1 MFTVSAELEELID
14 TTVSIPTIPT
24 TLMQINKIV
33 ASEEGSARDCGDV
46 IVRDPAIAT
55 KLLRLVNSSFYS
67 LKNPVSAVPLACSIV
82 GMKVIKN
89 IVLQATVLDQFGTES
104 KVKGFDTNWLWDH
117 SFKTAIAAR
126 MLAQAWP
133 EAGLDKDEAYTC
145 GLVHDVGKMM
155 LLQNVPKRFAEALEL
170 SKRTKIPLA
179 KAEAEVFGF
188 SHSHVAGLL
197 AERWKLSPD
206 LQIAVSYH
214 HSPGTDAEEW
224 TKGFL
229 IHAANSIAHEEA
241 TGEGGWIGDRC
252 SPEALSAMH
261 VPPETMTAI
270 REQVRNTSMA
280 R

>member
-14 TTVSIPTIPT
+14 STVSIPTIPT

-33 ASEEGSARDCGDV
+33 ASAEGSARDCGDV

-55 KLLRLVNSSFYS
+55 KLLRLVNSSFYA

-89 IVLQATVLDQFGTES
+89 VVLQATVLEQFATGTQ
-104 KVKGFDTNWLWDH
+104 VKGFDTNWLWDH

-133 EAGLDKDEAYTC
+133 ECGLEKDEAYTC
-145 GLVHDVGKMM
+145 GLIHDVGKMM
-155 LLQNVPKRFAEALEL
+155 LLQNVPKRFEEALVL
-170 SKRTKIPLA
+170 STKRKIPLA
-179 KAEAEVFGF
+179 KAEGEVFGF
-188 SHSHVAGLL
+188 SHAHVAGLL

-214 HSPGTDAEEW
+214 HSAGTDAEEW

-241 TGEGGWIGDRC
+241 VGEGGWIGDKC
-252 SPEALSAMH
+252 APEEIEAMHIPEATLK
-261 VPPETMTAI
+261 VI
-270 REQVRNTSMA
+270 REQVRAASMVK
-280 R
+280 